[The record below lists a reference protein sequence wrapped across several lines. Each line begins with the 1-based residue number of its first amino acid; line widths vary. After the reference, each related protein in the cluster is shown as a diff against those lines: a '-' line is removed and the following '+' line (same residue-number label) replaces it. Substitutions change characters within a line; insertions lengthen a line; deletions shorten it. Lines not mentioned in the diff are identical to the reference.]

1 MASLTSNNK
10 SIDELFKLLSETSRA
25 ARAPSSSRCSRAD
38 RDAVL
43 IAILKQQQE
52 TIEQNKKTI
61 KEQKEL
67 IEALWAWA
75 EEKEEE
81 SVCSD
86 GEESQSVA
94 QYLDVEHGYE
104 AYEDGGEEEKPDT
117 TAQRLQGDSSKYIDY
132 SNFKLCDEY
141 CGERQG
147 YTYLHGIHGP
157 GYYALKMPLQW
168 TPRIY

>member
-1 MASLTSNNK
+1 MASFTQNK
-10 SIDELFKLLSETSRA
+10 SIEELFSLLSE
-25 ARAPSSSRCSRAD
+25 SSRMARISQAD
-38 RDAVL
+38 KDAVL
-43 IAILKQQQE
+43 IAIFKKQQE
-52 TIEQNKKTI
+52 TI

-75 EEKEEE
+75 EEKDDDKMFTHYQNDDEDG
-81 SVCSD
+81 SD
-86 GEESQSVA
+86 GEGSQTVA
-94 QYLDVEHGYE
+94 QYLDAEHGYE

-117 TAQRLQGDSSKYIDY
+117 TTQRLQGDSTKYIDY

-157 GYYALKMPLQW
+157 GYYALKMPLVW

>member
-1 MASLTSNNK
+1 MASFTQNK
-10 SIDELFKLLSETSRA
+10 SIEELFSLLSE
-25 ARAPSSSRCSRAD
+25 SSRMARISQAD
-38 RDAVL
+38 KDAVL
-43 IAILKQQQE
+43 IAIFKKQQE
-52 TIEQNKKTI
+52 TIKQNKKTI

-67 IEALWAWA
+67 IEHLWAWA
-75 EEKEEE
+75 EEK
-81 SVCSD
+81 D
-86 GEESQSVA
+86 
-94 QYLDVEHGYE
+94 D
-104 AYEDGGEEEKPDT
+104 EEKVEEDPDEIV
-117 TAQRLQGDSSKYIDY
+117 QHLQGDSTKYIDY

>member
-1 MASLTSNNK
+1 MSSFTQNK
-10 SIDELFKLLSETSRA
+10 SIEELFSLLSE
-25 ARAPSSSRCSRAD
+25 SSRMARISQAD
-38 RDAVL
+38 KDAVL
-43 IAILKQQQE
+43 IAIFKKQQE
-52 TIEQNKKTI
+52 TI

-86 GEESQSVA
+86 GEESQTVA
-94 QYLDVEHGYE
+94 QYLDAEHGYE

-117 TAQRLQGDSSKYIDY
+117 TEQRLQGDSTKYIDY

-157 GYYALKMPLQW
+157 GYYALKMPLVW
-168 TPRIY
+168 TPHIY

>member
-1 MASLTSNNK
+1 MSSFTENK
-10 SIDELFKLLSETSRA
+10 SIEELFSLLSE
-25 ARAPSSSRCSRAD
+25 SSRMERISQAD
-38 RDAVL
+38 KDAVL
-43 IAILKQQQE
+43 IAIFKKQQE

-67 IEALWAWA
+67 IEHLWAWA
-75 EEKEEE
+75 EEKDDEEKVEEE
-81 SVCSD
+81 PD
-86 GEESQSVA
+86 EIA
-94 QYLDVEHGYE
+94 QH
-104 AYEDGGEEEKPDT
+104 
-117 TAQRLQGDSSKYIDY
+117 LQGDSTKYIDY

-157 GYYALKMPLQW
+157 GYYALKMPLVW

>member
-10 SIDELFKLLSETSRA
+10 SVDELLKVLRETFRNT
-25 ARAPSSSRCSRAD
+25 PE
-38 RDAVL
+38 VL
-43 IAILKQQQE
+43 IAILKQHQE

-67 IEALWAWA
+67 IEHLWAWA
-75 EEKEEE
+75 EEKDDEEKVEEE
-81 SVCSD
+81 PD
-86 GEESQSVA
+86 A
-94 QYLDVEHGYE
+94 TTQY
-104 AYEDGGEEEKPDT
+104 
-117 TAQRLQGDSSKYIDY
+117 LQGDSSKYIDY

>member
-1 MASLTSNNK
+1 MASFTQNK
-10 SIDELFKLLSETSRA
+10 SIEELFSLLSE
-25 ARAPSSSRCSRAD
+25 SSRMARISQAD
-38 RDAVL
+38 KDAVL
-43 IAILKQQQE
+43 IAIFKKQQE
-52 TIEQNKKTI
+52 TI

-86 GEESQSVA
+86 GEESQTVA
-94 QYLDVEHGYE
+94 QYLDAEHGYE

-157 GYYALKMPLQW
+157 GYYALKMPLVW

>member
-1 MASLTSNNK
+1 MSSFTQNK
-10 SIDELFKLLSETSRA
+10 SIEELFSLLSE
-25 ARAPSSSRCSRAD
+25 SSRMARISQAD
-38 RDAVL
+38 KDAVL
-43 IAILKQQQE
+43 IAIFKKQQE
-52 TIEQNKKTI
+52 TI

-86 GEESQSVA
+86 GEESQTVA
-94 QYLDVEHGYE
+94 QYLDAEHGYE

-117 TAQRLQGDSSKYIDY
+117 TAQRLQGDSTKYIDY

-157 GYYALKMPLQW
+157 GYYALKMPLVW
-168 TPRIY
+168 TPHIY

>member
-1 MASLTSNNK
+1 MSSFTENK
-10 SIDELFKLLSETSRA
+10 SIEELFSLLSE
-25 ARAPSSSRCSRAD
+25 SSRMARISQAD
-38 RDAVL
+38 KDAVL
-43 IAILKQQQE
+43 IAIFKKQQE
-52 TIEQNKKTI
+52 TIKQNKKTI

-67 IEALWAWA
+67 IEHLWAWA
-75 EEKEEE
+75 EEK
-81 SVCSD
+81 D
-86 GEESQSVA
+86 
-94 QYLDVEHGYE
+94 D
-104 AYEDGGEEEKPDT
+104 EEKVEEDPDEIV
-117 TAQRLQGDSSKYIDY
+117 QHLQGDSTKYIDY

>member
-1 MASLTSNNK
+1 MASFTQNK
-10 SIDELFKLLSETSRA
+10 SIEELFSLLSE
-25 ARAPSSSRCSRAD
+25 SSRMARISQAD
-38 RDAVL
+38 KDAVL
-43 IAILKQQQE
+43 IAIFKKQQE
-52 TIEQNKKTI
+52 TI

>member
-1 MASLTSNNK
+1 MASFTQNK
-10 SIDELFKLLSETSRA
+10 SIEELFSLLSE
-25 ARAPSSSRCSRAD
+25 SSRMARISQAD
-38 RDAVL
+38 KDAVL
-43 IAILKQQQE
+43 IAIFKKQQE
-52 TIEQNKKTI
+52 TI

-86 GEESQSVA
+86 GEGSQTVA
-94 QYLDVEHGYE
+94 QYLDGHGYE

-117 TAQRLQGDSSKYIDY
+117 TAQRLQGDSTKYIDY

>member
-1 MASLTSNNK
+1 MSSFTQNK
-10 SIDELFKLLSETSRA
+10 SIEELFSLLSEISRM
-25 ARAPSSSRCSRAD
+25 ARISQAD
-38 RDAVL
+38 KDAVL
-43 IAILKQQQE
+43 IAIFKKQQE

-67 IEALWAWA
+67 IEHLWAWA
-75 EEKEEE
+75 EEKDDEEKVEEE
-81 SVCSD
+81 PD
-86 GEESQSVA
+86 EIA
-94 QYLDVEHGYE
+94 QH
-104 AYEDGGEEEKPDT
+104 
-117 TAQRLQGDSSKYIDY
+117 LQGDSTKYIDY

-157 GYYALKMPLQW
+157 GYYALKMPLVW

>member
-1 MASLTSNNK
+1 MSSFTQNK
-10 SIDELFKLLSETSRA
+10 SIEELFSLLSE
-25 ARAPSSSRCSRAD
+25 SSRMARISQAD
-38 RDAVL
+38 KDAVL
-43 IAILKQQQE
+43 IAIFKKQQE
-52 TIEQNKKTI
+52 TI

-86 GEESQSVA
+86 GEESQTVA
-94 QYLDVEHGYE
+94 QYLDAEHGYE

-157 GYYALKMPLQW
+157 GYYALKK
-168 TPRIY
+168 

>member
-1 MASLTSNNK
+1 MASFTQNK
-10 SIDELFKLLSETSRA
+10 SIEELFSLLSE
-25 ARAPSSSRCSRAD
+25 SSRMARISQAD
-38 RDAVL
+38 KDAVL
-43 IAILKQQQE
+43 IAIFKKQQE
-52 TIEQNKKTI
+52 TI

-81 SVCSD
+81 EESVCSD
-86 GEESQSVA
+86 GEESQTVA
-94 QYLDVEHGYE
+94 QYLDAEHGYE

-157 GYYALKMPLQW
+157 GYYALKMPLVW

>member
-1 MASLTSNNK
+1 MSSFTQNK
-10 SIDELFKLLSETSRA
+10 SIEELFSLLSE
-25 ARAPSSSRCSRAD
+25 SSRMARISQAD
-38 RDAVL
+38 KDAVL
-43 IAILKQQQE
+43 IAIFKKQQE
-52 TIEQNKKTI
+52 TI

-117 TAQRLQGDSSKYIDY
+117 TAQRLQGDSTKYIDY

-157 GYYALKMPLQW
+157 GYYALKMPLVW
-168 TPRIY
+168 TPHIY

>member
-1 MASLTSNNK
+1 MSSFTQNK
-10 SIDELFKLLSETSRA
+10 SIEELFSLLSE
-25 ARAPSSSRCSRAD
+25 SSRMARISQAD
-38 RDAVL
+38 KDAVL
-43 IAILKQQQE
+43 IAIFKKQQE
-52 TIEQNKKTI
+52 TI

-117 TAQRLQGDSSKYIDY
+117 TAQRLQGDSTKYIDY
-132 SNFKLCDEY
+132 TNFKLCDEY

-157 GYYALKMPLQW
+157 GYYALKMPLVW
-168 TPRIY
+168 TPHIYL

>member
-1 MASLTSNNK
+1 MSSFTENK
-10 SIDELFKLLSETSRA
+10 SIEELFSLLSE
-25 ARAPSSSRCSRAD
+25 SSRMARISQAD
-38 RDAVL
+38 KDAVL
-43 IAILKQQQE
+43 IAIFKKQQE
-52 TIEQNKKTI
+52 TI

-86 GEESQSVA
+86 GEESQTVA
-94 QYLDVEHGYE
+94 QYLDAEHGYE

-117 TAQRLQGDSSKYIDY
+117 TAQRLQGDSTKYIDY

-157 GYYALKMPLQW
+157 GYYALKMPLVW
-168 TPRIY
+168 TPHIY

>member
-1 MASLTSNNK
+1 MASLTQNK
-10 SIDELFKLLSETSRA
+10 SIEELFSLLSE
-25 ARAPSSSRCSRAD
+25 SSRMARISQAD
-38 RDAVL
+38 KDAVL
-43 IAILKQQQE
+43 IAIFKKQQE

-67 IEALWAWA
+67 IEHLWAWA
-75 EEKEEE
+75 EEKDDEEKVEEE
-81 SVCSD
+81 PD
-86 GEESQSVA
+86 DIA
-94 QYLDVEHGYE
+94 QH
-104 AYEDGGEEEKPDT
+104 
-117 TAQRLQGDSSKYIDY
+117 LQGDSTKYIDY

-157 GYYALKMPLQW
+157 GYYALKMPLVW

>member
-1 MASLTSNNK
+1 MASLTQNK
-10 SIDELFKLLSETSRA
+10 SIEELFSLLSE
-25 ARAPSSSRCSRAD
+25 SSRMARISQAD
-38 RDAVL
+38 KDAVL
-43 IAILKQQQE
+43 IAIFKKQQE
-52 TIEQNKKTI
+52 TI

-67 IEALWAWA
+67 IEHLWAWA
-75 EEKEEE
+75 EEKDDEEKVEEE
-81 SVCSD
+81 PD
-86 GEESQSVA
+86 EIA
-94 QYLDVEHGYE
+94 QH
-104 AYEDGGEEEKPDT
+104 
-117 TAQRLQGDSSKYIDY
+117 LQGDSTKYIDY